1 MFAAAGVEII
11 SMTTPLKLSQRLLLI
26 KLATVCHHP
35 DIDVEILSKLTN
47 KLLREASFLSKYFR
61 NR

>member
-1 MFAAAGVEII
+1 
-11 SMTTPLKLSQRLLLI
+11 MTTPLKLSQQLLLI
-26 KLATVCHHP
+26 ELATVCRHP